1 MRALLL
7 SCALLF
13 PAVVSA
19 QPPRMIKVDIVQKT
33 QFHHAKA
40 KADADRPELPT
51 EVKMRMPL
59 SLVKS
64 FLKTMEESEV
74 KVNGKEKKGFKA
86 DELLRL
92 IETSKSGDL
101 LLEITTN
108 KGDLVKITLE

>member
-7 SCALLF
+7 SCALLL
-13 PAVVSA
+13 PATLVA
-19 QPPRMIKVDIVQKT
+19 QAPKMVKVDIVQKSD
-33 QFHHAKA
+33 FGHK
-40 KADADRPELPT
+40 KADKGDTPT
-51 EVKMRMPL
+51 EIKMRMPL

-64 FLKTMEESEV
+64 FLKTMEDSEV
-74 KVNGKEKKGFKA
+74 KVNGKDKKGFKA
-86 DELLRL
+86 DELLKL